1 MTRET
6 WIGLLFMALGM
17 MLLPVGD
24 AIAKHITT
32 ITLYSGAFL
41 AWTRFAVGFAL
52 VAPYV
57 AARGLHRDL
66 GWDFI
71 RRQAIRGGLVAVAIT
86 CMINAVERA
95 PLADVFGAFFVGPSI
110 ATILAV
116 LLLGERARWPDWAAV
131 ILGFVGVLLVVQ
143 PTGEP
148 GAGLFWALGGGCL
161 FGCFLVATRWS
172 TGSAPP
178 IAQLAGQFFFG
189 GLVLAPIAIGDLVTH
204 GLVQPW
210 LILIAAISSG
220 TSNLL
225 QILAFRHAGA
235 VYLAPMIYTQILSA
249 TAISVFIFGD
259 RLDPVALLGLV
270 VILSA
275 AAFKIPWN
283 AVRRRST

>member
-6 WIGLLFMALGM
+6 WLGLFLMALGM
-17 MLLPVGD
+17 VLLPVAD

-32 ITLYSGAFL
+32 ITLYTGAFL

-57 AARGLHRDL
+57 AAKGLYRGL
-66 GWDFI
+66 GWDFV
-71 RRQAIRGGLVAVAIT
+71 RRQAIRGGLVACAIT

-95 PLADVFGAFFVGPSI
+95 PLADVFGAFFVGPSV

-116 LLLGERARWPDWAAV
+116 LILGERARWPDWTAV
-131 ILGFVGVLLVVQ
+131 LLGFLGVLLVVQ
-143 PTGEP
+143 PTGDP
-148 GAGLFWALGGGCL
+148 SPGLFWALGGGTL

-178 IAQLAGQFFFG
+178 LAQLAGQFFFG
-189 GLVLAPIAIGDLVTH
+189 GVILAPLAIGNLLAH
-204 GLVQPW
+204 GLLEPW

-249 TAISVFIFGD
+249 TAISILFFGD
-259 RLDPVALLGLV
+259 HLDPVALLGLV

-275 AAFKIPWN
+275 AAFKIPWKSSATIN
-283 AVRRRST
+283 R